1 MPLPDPGQSH
11 AVLIGVH
18 DYRQLDPLPGVEAG
32 VGRLAE
38 LLCDREVWGL
48 PRRNVTVVGGR
59 ASADDILKA
68 VRDAGQATTATLLV
82 YFAGHGR
89 REHNGDQLHLAL
101 AEADRDHVEIGALPY
116 SLLLGLARRAGHGA
130 RRRVMLLDCCYSGLA
145 IPMGDSATALGHL
158 VSEPDAGE
166 GSGPGDSG
174 FASWIMTSTSRTELS
189 FSPPHGYPY
198 FTGALIDVLEHGV
211 AGAGPTLTFDRIAK
225 EAGDR
230 LRRLGCPRPQCAD
243 HNAAGE
249 ESWVRNR
256 ADKGS
261 QEAPPRPV
269 PHAGTGPAPRSAALS
284 AEFPFD
290 TVKGGGYRIGAVKRQ
305 LDGVLATV
313 EDPRLGWRARSPHF
327 RTVSVRWIWG
337 YDMRQVDAH
346 IEQQRAEPTEF
357 VDALRL
363 VLARQGI
370 TVLPD
375 GDPGGRRLR
384 ERCGASGAERLIGY
398 AEKGA
403 MACTDT
409 HLCLSSSALM
419 RIPYSA
425 LEDVSLATSSKTV
438 RTVTVTDQGGFS
450 DDSRHF
456 ITRVTFG
463 HRTLEFDEF
472 SMAPVQKALRGFLP
486 AMDDLRRRRP
496 EWFRQ
501 AAGKCPVSPGRSPHG
516 REWGHESVPRR
527 RHRAAHP
534 EAG

>member
-1 MPLPDPGQSH
+1 MPLPDPERSH

-18 DYRQLDPLPGVEAG
+18 DYRQLEPLPGVEAG
-32 VGRLAE
+32 VSKLAE

-48 PRRNVTVVGGR
+48 PRRNVTVFGAR

-68 VRDAGQATTATLLV
+68 VRRAGRATTDTFLV

-89 REHNGDQLHLAL
+89 REHHSDQLHLAL
-101 AEADRDHVEIGALPY
+101 ADADRDDVEIGALPY
-116 SLLLGLARRAGHGA
+116 PLLLGLARRAGRDA
-130 RRRVMLLDCCYSGLA
+130 RRRVTLLDCCYSGLA

-158 VSEPDAGE
+158 VKEPDAGE
-166 GSGPGDSG
+166 GGSPEDSG

-189 FSPPHGYPY
+189 FSPPRGYPY
-198 FTGALIDVLEHGV
+198 FTGALIDVLEHGI
-211 AGAGPTLTFDRIAK
+211 AGAGPTLSFDRIAK

-230 LRRLGCPRPQCAD
+230 LRTLKYPRPQCAD

-256 ADKGS
+256 AHEGPQD
-261 QEAPPRPV
+261 APPRPV
-269 PHAGTGPAPRSAALS
+269 PHAGTGPAPRPAALS

-290 TVKGGGYRIGAVKRQ
+290 TVQGGGYRIGAVKRE
-305 LDGVLATV
+305 LNGVLATV
-313 EDPRLGWRARSPHF
+313 GDPRLGWRALSPHF
-327 RTVSVRWIWG
+327 RTVSGRWFWG

-346 IEQQRAEPTEF
+346 IERQRADPTEF

-363 VLARQGI
+363 LLARQGI

-375 GDPGGRRLR
+375 GDPGGSRLR
-384 ERCGASGAERLIGY
+384 ERCGALGAERLIGY

-403 MACTDT
+403 MTCTDT

-419 RIPYSA
+419 RIPHSA
-425 LEDVSLATSSKTV
+425 LEDVSLATLPKTV

-450 DDSRHF
+450 DESLRF

-463 HRTLEFDEF
+463 HRTLEFDES
-472 SMAPVQKALRGFLP
+472 SMAPVREALRAFLP

-496 EWFRQ
+496 EWFR
-501 AAGKCPVSPGRSPHG
+501 
-516 REWGHESVPRR
+516 
-527 RHRAAHP
+527 
-534 EAG
+534 